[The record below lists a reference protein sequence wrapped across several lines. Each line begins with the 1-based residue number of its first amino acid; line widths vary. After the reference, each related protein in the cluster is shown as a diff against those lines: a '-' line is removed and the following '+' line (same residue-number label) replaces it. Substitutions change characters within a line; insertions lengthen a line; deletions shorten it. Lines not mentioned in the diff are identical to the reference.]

1 VSGTHRRYPRL
12 AGEPVGIPSLK
23 GGVDFNYAHD
33 PREETEIEA
42 AHMTTVFLD
51 HPLLLA
57 VCLFV
62 FLMSVVETGFRLA
75 VLTGANLD
83 LRSLERLERNLRSLP
98 PASPNTQ
105 RLRADLAPTDS
116 LLA

>member
-1 VSGTHRRYPRL
+1 M
-12 AGEPVGIPSLK
+12 A
-23 GGVDFNYAHD
+23 
-33 PREETEIEA
+33 
-42 AHMTTVFLD
+42 TVLLD

-57 VCLFV
+57 VSLFE

-105 RLRADLAPTDS
+105 PASRRSRTNRFVAGLISAKVS
-116 LLA
+116 LNFSCVSRHSALWRV